1 MPGSPSARTDETV
14 DETTD
19 ATTDEPTALPSA
31 EPTLV
36 AVEEPG
42 RLVAQRGLFR
52 GPDPVCPEDLYA
64 QVHAGGAVR
73 ERQRL
78 VVQPG
83 SEVTLDTYFGRF
95 PASYWQRWTVA
106 EDVEIDLVV
115 TGSGR
120 VALIASDEE
129 GETRTVAVREVRD
142 ERGGDVRLTAK
153 LDRFLDGGFLW
164 LDLATDDHEL
174 VVERLRWTVA
184 PPERSRRTSVVICT
198 FNRADDCTR
207 TLRSLAADDEAL
219 DILDAVYVVDQG
231 TDTVE
236 SRPGFADLTD
246 ALGGRLRYLR
256 QPNLGGAGGFGRGM
270 YEVTEAGSDANVLL
284 MDDDVLCE
292 PEIAIRLTAFAN
304 RTTEPTIVG
313 GQMLRLLHPTHLLA
327 GAERADFHQLIPGEV
342 VTGALDD
349 VDLLAEAVDE
359 DELPTGKPNR
369 GDLRVDAD
377 YNAWWSCLIPADVV
391 AELGLPLPVFFQWD
405 DVEYGYRAR
414 SRGIATVTLPGA
426 GLWHAD
432 FDWKDHDKWNEYFAI
447 RNAMIVAALHGEIDP
462 KQHARVVVSRIA
474 RYLLEMRYG
483 LAATLLKGVED
494 FLKGPEFL
502 HDGGASA
509 AREIHALRAKYPDTV
524 IHKPGHVPG
533 LRSAD
538 VPMVQAGTSSTTTA
552 SRVVLLKRL
561 LNLALG
567 RTANQIAAVTKKD
580 ATWWHVSQFDTVV
593 VTDGSQEGVRL
604 RRRDREQTIKLA
616 KDTARVVKRLL
627 ADLPRLRQEYRAAV
641 PELTSREN
649 WRRLYDVNA

>member
-1 MPGSPSARTDETV
+1 MPGTPSARTDVTM
-14 DETTD
+14 
-19 ATTDEPTALPSA
+19 
-31 EPTLV
+31 
-36 AVEEPG
+36 EEPKDAARPIPSNDPERVLVDQPPTG

-64 QVHAGGAVR
+64 QIRVGSAVR

-78 VVQPG
+78 VVQAG

-95 PASYWQRWTVA
+95 PASYWQRWTVVD
-106 EDVEIDLVV
+106 EVEVDIVV

-120 VALIASDEE
+120 VSLVASDEE
-129 GETRTVAVREVRD
+129 GDTRTLAVREIKD
-142 ERGGDVRLTAK
+142 ERGGEVRLTAK
-153 LDRFLDGGFLW
+153 LDKFLDGGFLW
-164 LDLATDDHEL
+164 VDLATDDQDL
-174 VVERLRWTVA
+174 VVERLRWTVT
-184 PPERSRRTSVVICT
+184 PPEHVHQTSVVICT

-207 TLRSLAADDEAL
+207 TLQSLAADDEAL
-219 DILDAVYVVDQG
+219 DVLEAVYVVDQG

-236 SRPGFADLTD
+236 SRDGFGELTES
-246 ALGGRLRYLR
+246 LGGRLRYLR

-270 YEVTEAGSDANVLL
+270 YEVTEAGDDTHVLL

-304 RTTEPTIVG
+304 RTAEPTIVG

-327 GAERADFHQLIPGEV
+327 GAEYADFNQLVPGKV

-349 VDLLAEAVDE
+349 VDLLAEALDE

-369 GDLRVDAD
+369 GDQRVDAD
-377 YNAWWSCLIPADVV
+377 YNAWWSCLIPAQVV
-391 AELGLPLPVFFQWD
+391 AELGLPLPIFFQWD

-432 FDWKDHDKWNEYFAI
+432 FDWKDHDKWNEYFAV
-447 RNAMIVAALHGEIDP
+447 RNAMIVATLHAELDP
-462 KQHARVVVSRIA
+462 KQVARIVISRIL

-483 LAATLLKGVED
+483 LAATLLKAVED
-494 FLKGPEFL
+494 YLEGPDFLR
-502 HDGGASA
+502 DGGASA
-509 AREIHALRAKYPDTV
+509 AKAIHALRANYPDTFL
-524 IHKPGHVPG
+524 HKAGAVPG
-533 LRSAD
+533 LKSGE
-538 VPMVQAGTSSTTTA
+538 VPMIQAGPTPSMG
-552 SRVVLLKRL
+552 RVVLLKRL
-561 LNLALG
+561 LHFALG
-567 RTANQIAAVTKKD
+567 KSVHQIGAVTKKD
-580 ATWWHVSQFDTVV
+580 AHWWHVSQFDTVV

-616 KDTARVVKRLL
+616 KETGRVVKRLL
-627 ADLPRLRQEYRAAV
+627 AELPRLRGEYRAAV

-649 WRRLYDVNA
+649 WRRLYDL